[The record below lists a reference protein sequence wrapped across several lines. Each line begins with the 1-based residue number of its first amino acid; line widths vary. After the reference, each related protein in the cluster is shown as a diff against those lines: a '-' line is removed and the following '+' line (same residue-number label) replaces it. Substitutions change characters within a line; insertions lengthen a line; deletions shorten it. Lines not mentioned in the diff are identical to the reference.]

1 LYVLLANFRNTHR
14 VTESANGLLKV
25 KQACFG
31 SVDRESNFLV
41 QSTSGEEGDVS
52 LVPAKDAAPKALD
65 KATRA
70 SVQHTV
76 TVLRDENEAAA
87 REQFRTPPLFSVH
100 EAEGV
105 KYPHVVLF
113 NLVSGGSA
121 PPTPKSRPRGFPA
134 ALPGA
139 LDTVGSTAH
148 RRSWAVAPLATPG
161 LDHFGH
167 RARWLV

>member
-1 LYVLLANFRNTHR
+1 VQLAPLLSTLKAPEQFLLCGDSNQIVHSNFFYWAAVKTMFWLGLAGAAAQRQQLHVLLVNFRNTLR

-76 TVLRDENEAAA
+76 TVLCDEDEAAA
-87 REQFRTPPLFSVH
+87 REQFRTPRC
-100 EAEGV
+100 
-105 KYPHVVLF
+105 
-113 NLVSGGSA
+113 
-121 PPTPKSRPRGFPA
+121 SRCTRQKA
-134 ALPGA
+134 
-139 LDTVGSTAH
+139 
-148 RRSWAVAPLATPG
+148 
-161 LDHFGH
+161 
-167 RARWLV
+167 